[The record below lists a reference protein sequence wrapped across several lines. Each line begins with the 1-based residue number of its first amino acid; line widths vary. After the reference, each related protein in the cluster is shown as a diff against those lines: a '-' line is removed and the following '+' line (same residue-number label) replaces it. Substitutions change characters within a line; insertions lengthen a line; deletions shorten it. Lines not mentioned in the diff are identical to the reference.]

1 MPTSPKPNAMT
12 ATTLNSREDDAMSD
26 AAIGVD
32 GWSSREFKVVAV
44 MALGFGLV
52 GIDRFLI
59 ATMYPV
65 IARDL
70 HLSYGDIGVITGALA
85 IAWGASVLFTG
96 NASDR
101 IGRRVVLTGSM
112 IIFALLIGAS
122 GLAAGLGGLVAVRVV
137 MGIADGAYTPTS
149 IAATIEASA
158 PKRHGLNIGIQQMML
173 PLCGLGIAPLMVSGL
188 LRFVNWRWVFLVF
201 LLPGLL
207 LAFAVWRVIP
217 TRAAVQH
224 PHGNSRSSF
233 KDWRDV
239 LAYRNVR
246 IGGALM
252 LCWLTCLITTSAFLP
267 NYLIDYL
274 KLPFAE
280 MGGIMSAIGLGST
293 AGTLALPWLSD
304 LIGRKPVMV
313 LSTIGAFFSLLLLAT
328 SNAEMKPLFGFLF
341 MVHFFNNALITLTVG
356 PLCSETVPAP
366 LMATASG
373 LVIAVGE
380 LFGGGIAPVVVGQV
394 AQRIGIER
402 ILWLPIVM
410 MAVGF
415 LLSLLTRETRQQ
427 DSIVKHGT

>member
-1 MPTSPKPNAMT
+1 MNHSIARARTQP
-12 ATTLNSREDDAMSD
+12 
-26 AAIGVD
+26 
-32 GWSSREFKVVAV
+32 SREFKIVAV

-59 ATMYPV
+59 ATMFPV
-65 IARDL
+65 IALDL
-70 HLSYGDIGVITGALA
+70 HLSYSDIGIITGALA
-85 IAWGASVLFTG
+85 IAWGASALFTG

-112 IIFALLIGAS
+112 ILFSLLIGAS
-122 GLAAGLGGLVAVRVV
+122 GLAAGLAGLVAVRVV
-137 MGIADGAYTPTS
+137 MGVADGAYTPTS

-158 PKRHGLNIGIQQMML
+158 PNRHGLNIGIQQMML
-173 PLCGLGIAPLMVSGL
+173 PLCGLGIAPLLVSGL
-188 LRFVNWRWVFLVF
+188 LRVANWRWVFLVF

-207 LAFAVWRVIP
+207 LALAVWRVIP
-217 TRAAVQH
+217 PGSSAQSSAR
-224 PHGNSRSSF
+224 RSSL

-239 LAYRNVR
+239 LAFRNVR

-267 NYLIDYL
+267 NYFIDFL
-274 KLPFAE
+274 KLPFSE
-280 MGGIMSAIGLGST
+280 MSGIMSAIGLGST

-304 LIGRKPVMV
+304 FIGRKPVMIF
-313 LSTIGAFFSLLLLAT
+313 STVGALCSLLLLAT
-328 SNAEMKPLFGFLF
+328 SSAEMAPLFGFLF

-356 PLCSETVPAP
+356 PLCSETVPLR

-380 LFGGGIAPVVVGQV
+380 LFGGGIAPVIVGQV
-394 AQRIGIER
+394 AERIGIGR

-415 LLSLLTRETRQQ
+415 VLSLFTRETGRP
-427 DSIVKHGT
+427 SAVARA